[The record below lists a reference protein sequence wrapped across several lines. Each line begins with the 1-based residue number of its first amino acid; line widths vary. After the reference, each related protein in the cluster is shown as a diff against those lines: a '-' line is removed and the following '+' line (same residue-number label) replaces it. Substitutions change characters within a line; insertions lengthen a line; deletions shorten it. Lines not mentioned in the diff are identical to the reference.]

1 MYRPTVRYDDIF
13 REYVDSLFQATDL
26 DRNQIIRAA
35 LFAAAHSKEFQN
47 LLKSY
52 KKKDV
57 PVPSP
62 LWKLEQHCFWLEQRP
77 KLNRLNKETNDVNI
91 KYGGTVKNLEAT
103 CNSYG
108 VSEGS
113 VRSRC
118 FEQAERKSKNI
129 SSEPMKIINQGSIIF
144 TIT

>member
-1 MYRPTVRYDDIF
+1 MYRPTVCYDDVF
-13 REYVDSLFQATDL
+13 LEYVDSLFQATDL

-62 LWKLEQHCFWLEQRP
+62 LWKLELALFLVGATSKI
-77 KLNRLNKETNDVNI
+77 KL
-91 KYGGTVKNLEAT
+91 
-103 CNSYG
+103 
-108 VSEGS
+108 
-113 VRSRC
+113 
-118 FEQAERKSKNI
+118 
-129 SSEPMKIINQGSIIF
+129 IIGK
-144 TIT
+144 